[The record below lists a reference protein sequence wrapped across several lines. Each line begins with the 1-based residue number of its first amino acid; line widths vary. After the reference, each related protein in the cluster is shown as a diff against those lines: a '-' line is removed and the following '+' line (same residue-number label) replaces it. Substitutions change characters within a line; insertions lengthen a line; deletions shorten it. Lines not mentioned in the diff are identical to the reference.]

1 MCETETDVGRHA
13 ETPRLDS
20 DGKQIREVLSSRWS
34 SPSFSEGESP
44 QTEVSVKKEQ
54 KKKNK
59 KLNERSVLLEAVGG
73 TAATFGRFWIHIH
86 LHQMSVCSCE

>member
-34 SPSFSEGESP
+34 SSSFSEGESP

-54 KKKNK
+54 KKKV
-59 KLNERSVLLEAVGG
+59 NERSVLLEAVGG
-73 TAATFGRFWIHIH
+73 TAATFGRF
-86 LHQMSVCSCE
+86 